1 MRKAPTG
8 ANNRPILNENGRLVQ
23 PNFITKVIDQE
34 LRAGL
39 RDQIVTRFP
48 PEPNGF
54 LHIGH
59 GMAIL
64 LNFGVAQDYNGYAN
78 LRFDDTNPETED
90 SQFVKAMQED
100 MRWLGC
106 HWENVLFT
114 SDYFEQLYGLAVR
127 LIKQGQAYVDDL
139 SEEEI
144 REYRGSVTVPGRQSP
159 HRTRSIPENLD
170 VFKKMKDG
178 EFKEGSRVLRARIN
192 MAAPNMIMRDPI
204 LYRIVKKP
212 HFRTG
217 DKWHIYP
224 MYDFAHPLSDALEGV
239 THSLCSLEFENN
251 RELYDWLV
259 EALFEVPRP
268 HQYEFAR
275 LNLEYTVTSK
285 RRLAPLVAD
294 GHVSGWDDPRMPTL
308 AALRRRGVTP
318 EAVKDFV
325 NRAGVTKANSVTD
338 LGLLEYA
345 IRDDLNRRAPRML
358 AVTEPLK
365 VIITNYPEG
374 KIESL
379 DAPYWPHDIPNEG
392 SRALQFNSELL
403 IERNDF
409 STNPPED
416 WRRLSVGTEV
426 RLRHAYVIH
435 CYEIIE
441 DDEGNT
447 VELRC
452 TYDPDTLGA
461 NPTDRKIA
469 GTIHWLTAATAVPA
483 EFQLYDR
490 LFQVPVPGTEG
501 RTLVE
506 DLNPLSLEIR
516 NGFVEPSVRDHPVE
530 TRYQFERLGY
540 FWHDPHHSPSNGL
553 VFNRIITLRDNW
565 SAKRSNQKTIKVT
578 TPTKMSGHK
587 SSSGRSEKQ
596 DSSKSLSS
604 DQLVR
609 FEQYVNLGL
618 SKAVASLI
626 ATTDDLADF
635 YDSCVTEGHDA
646 TSVGNWMV
654 NELVRIAKK
663 VPLGDLPFGPTEF
676 TRLVALADSN
686 TISSRAAKEILE
698 AMLMGEGEPDRIV
711 EARGLTQVS
720 DKDKLELTLTAVLAA
735 NPSKVAE
742 YRNGKRGLLGFFMGQ
757 IMRETQGTANP
768 QLTKELLKK
777 RLDNS

>member
-1 MRKAPTG
+1 MKEAPTG
-8 ANNRPILNENGRLVQ
+8 ANDRPILTESDRLVQ
-23 PNFITKVIDQE
+23 PNCITKIIDQR

-39 RDQIVTRFP
+39 RDKIVTRFP

-64 LNFGVAQDYNGYAN
+64 LNFGIAQDYNGYAN

-90 SQFVKAMQED
+90 SQFVKAMQKD
-100 MRWLGC
+100 MHWLGC
-106 HWENVLFT
+106 HWENVLYT
-114 SDYFEQLYGLAVR
+114 SDYFEQLYGLAIR

-139 SEEEI
+139 SEDEI
-144 REYRGSVTVPGRQSP
+144 REYRGSVTVPRRQSP

-170 VFKKMKDG
+170 LFKKMKAG

-192 MAAPNMIMRDPI
+192 MTAPNMIMRDPI
-204 LYRIVKKP
+204 LYRIVKEP

-217 DKWHIYP
+217 DKWNIYP

-251 RELYDWLV
+251 REIYNWLV

-285 RRLAPLVAD
+285 RKLAPLIAD

-345 IRDDLNRRAPRML
+345 IRDDLNRRAPRLL
-358 AVTEPLK
+358 AVTKPLK
-365 VIITNYPEG
+365 VIITNYPDG
-374 KIESL
+374 KTESL

-392 SRALQFNSELL
+392 SRTLQFNRELF
-403 IERNDF
+403 IERDDF

-416 WRRLSVGTEV
+416 WRRLAVGTEV
-426 RLRHAYVIH
+426 RLRHAYVIR
-435 CYEIIE
+435 CNEIVE

-461 NPTDRKIA
+461 NPTDRKIS
-469 GTIHWLTAATAVPA
+469 GTIHWLTTATAVPA
-483 EFQLYDR
+483 EFRLYDR
-490 LFQVPVPGTEG
+490 LFQARVPGTEG
-501 RTLVE
+501 RSLVE
-506 DLNPLSLEIR
+506 DLNPLSLKIR
-516 NGFVEPSVRDHPVE
+516 NGFVEPNVRAHPVE

-565 SAKRSNQKTIKVT
+565 SAKRTNQQTIKVT
-578 TPTKMSGHK
+578 TPSKTSDPK
-587 SSSGRSEKQ
+587 STLGQREKQ
-596 DSSKSLSS
+596 DSSKSLSG

-609 FEQYVNLGL
+609 FEQYSDLGL
-618 SKAVASLI
+618 SNTDAILI
-626 ATTDDLADF
+626 ATDDDLADF
-635 YDSCVTEGHDA
+635 YDSCAAEGHDA
-646 TSVGNWMV
+646 ISVANWVV
-654 NELVRIAKK
+654 NELARIAKTK
-663 VPLGDLPFGPTEF
+663 SLGDLPFGPTEF
-676 TRLVALADSN
+676 TRLVALTDSD

-698 AMLMGEGEPDRIV
+698 AMLMGEGDPDIIV

-720 DKDKLELTLTAVLAA
+720 DKDELELTLTAVLAG

-757 IMRETQGTANP
+757 VMRETQGKANP
-768 QLTKELLKK
+768 QLTQELLEK